1 MPKRGSRR
9 HRVAVLAFDRIH
21 SFDLAMPLQIFSTAH
36 AAEKVPGELFGE
48 RLYEVLVCGDGR
60 DLVIAGVDDI
70 EMYRFT
76 PARPLADALDAD
88 TIVVLGRP
96 RTDGVP
102 DPVLDLLREAHRRE
116 IRIASISSGGA
127 RVLAATGLLDGR
139 RVATH
144 WSRAEQLAARYPA
157 VEVDVDVL
165 YIDHGDILTSAGAAS
180 GVDLCLHMIRQDF
193 GAAVAA
199 EVARHMVVPPQR
211 DGGQKPYIMHPE
223 PEDDRGL
230 LEPTLRWLREHLDQ
244 PVTLAQIAARIGAS
258 PRTAN
263 RMFKEQTG
271 LTPVQW
277 LLRQRV
283 SHAQELLETTDL
295 SIESIST
302 HCGFGTA
309 ISMRQHFARHTGTSP
324 MAYRRTFRTR
334 DPAS

>member
-1 MPKRGSRR
+1 MQDATTDR

-21 SFDLAMPLQIFSTAH
+21 SFDLAMPLQVFTTAH
-36 AAEKVPGELFGE
+36 AADKEPGELFGR
-48 RLYEVLVCGDGR
+48 RLYEVSVCGDGH
-60 DLVIAGVDDI
+60 DLAITGVDDV
-70 EMYRFT
+70 ELYRFT
-76 PARPLADALDAD
+76 PAWPLARALTAD

-96 RTDGVP
+96 RTE
-102 DPVLDLLREAHRRE
+102 DPPESVLDLLRDAHRRR

-127 RVLAATGLLDGR
+127 RVIAATGLLDGR
-139 RVATH
+139 RIATH
-144 WSRAEQLAARYPA
+144 WSRAELLAARFPA
-157 VEVDVDVL
+157 VQVDTDVL

-180 GVDLCLHMIRQDF
+180 GIDLCLHMIRTDF

-223 PEDDRGL
+223 PVDDRGH
-230 LEPTLRWLREHLDQ
+230 LEPTLRWLRDRLDQ

-271 LTPVQW
+271 TTPMQW
-277 LLRQRV
+277 LLRKRV

-295 SIESIST
+295 PIESIAA

-309 ISMRQHFARHTGTSP
+309 ISMRQHFARHAGASP
-324 MAYRRTFRTR
+324 MVYRRTFRTH
-334 DPAS
+334 DQAT